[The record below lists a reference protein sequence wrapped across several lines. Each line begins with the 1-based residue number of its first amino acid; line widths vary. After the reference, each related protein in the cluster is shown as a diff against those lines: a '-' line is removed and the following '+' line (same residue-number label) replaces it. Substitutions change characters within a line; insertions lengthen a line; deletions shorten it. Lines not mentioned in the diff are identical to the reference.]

1 MARARRAMP
10 DLVGPVARGWDRLST
25 WQKWLFRL
33 LALVLAVLAPA
44 HSVGQIM
51 APASDWKTILF
62 NPIGIYILL
71 AVGLNVV
78 VGLAGLLDLGY
89 VAFFAVGAYTFALIG
104 TEHHW
109 DFWLVLGGPTLRLR
123 GDYLA
128 IVTLGFG
135 EIVRKIA
142 NNSDWMGGPRG
153 IAKIPHPPNIDH
165 VKALTYGVLDPK
177 PYYYLVL
184 AMIVL
189 VIFVGRRLERSRVGR
204 AWQAIREDE
213 DAAELMGVPTFQFKL
228 WAFGIGASI
237 GGMAGVMF
245 ASKQIAITPDNF
257 QFLLSVLILASVVL
271 GGSGNMPGVIL
282 GAFIVAWLPEYL
294 RGASFGKF
302 VVRQVHHV
310 LPQTHDFSDLR
321 VLIFGG
327 ALVIVMIRAPPKIST
342 RRSEKSCVW
351 GRTWWTWRTT
361 NLPKLA
367 PRRYSGSQA
376 TMKAPRMTPGMLPE
390 PPSTTEARIS
400 TESRNWKLSGVM
412 AICFEANMTPAMPP
426 MDAPIPK
433 AHSLNLKVGTPMS
446 SAASSS
452 SRRACQA
459 RPTRLCSSLLPTKMT
474 AMMRTRTR

>member
-1 MARARRAMP
+1 MP

-109 DFWLVLGGPTLRLR
+109 DFWLILPIGIVFASLAGVVLGGPTLRLR

-327 ALVIVMIRAPPKIST
+327 ALVIVMIFRPS
-342 RRSEKSCVW
+342 
-351 GRTWWTWRTT
+351 GL
-361 NLPKLA
+361 LP
-367 PRRYSGSQA
+367 
-376 TMKAPRMTPGMLPE
+376 
-390 PPSTTEARIS
+390 
-400 TESRNWKLSGVM
+400 SRQ
-412 AICFEANMTPAMPP
+412 
-426 MDAPIPK
+426 
-433 AHSLNLKVGTPMS
+433 
-446 SAASSS
+446 
-452 SRRACQA
+452 RRAEMAEGQGG
-459 RPTRLCSSLLPTKMT
+459 MG
-474 AMMRTRTR
+474 AMGAEVAVEPLEQRS